1 VTRLEIDD
9 LEVRVRG
16 RTLLE
21 GFSLTL
27 AEGDLVALVGPNGA
41 GKTTVLRAA
50 VGQVVPTRGS
60 VKLDGREVRHLPPR
74 QRAALVA
81 WLPQLLA
88 PAERY
93 AVIDLVAAA
102 RYRFAESRAR
112 SVAGAKSA
120 LEQVGAA
127 ELAPRVVTEL
137 SGGER
142 QRVAIAALLAQ
153 EAPLLLLDE
162 PANHLDPAQQAETYE
177 LLGRLRGEGKG
188 VLCVTH
194 DINLLA
200 SVAGTIPARV
210 GGLAAGHWR
219 FELPSDA
226 PELPT
231 ALSKLFGSPMRVLE
245 DEYGRAIVPRPARAA
260 GVRSAPQR

>member
-1 VTRLEIDD
+1 
-9 LEVRVRG
+9 
-16 RTLLE
+16 
-21 GFSLTL
+21 
-27 AEGDLVALVGPNGA
+27 
-41 GKTTVLRAA
+41 
-50 VGQVVPTRGS
+50 
-60 VKLDGREVRHLPPR
+60 VRHLPPR

-93 AVIDLVAAA
+93 AVVDLVAAA
-102 RYRFAESRAR
+102 RYRFSESRAR
-112 SVAGAKSA
+112 SVEGAKSA

-127 ELAPRVVTEL
+127 ELAPRTVTEL

-162 PANHLDPAQQAETYE
+162 PANHLDPAQQAQTYQ
-177 LLGRLRGEGKG
+177 LVGRLRDEGKG

-200 SVAGTIPARV
+200 SVAGANPARV
-210 GGLAAGHWR
+210 VGVAEGRLR
-219 FELPSDA
+219 FQLPSDA
-226 PELPT
+226 PELPA
-231 ALSKLFGSPMRVLE
+231 ALGELFGAPMRVLQ
-245 DEYGRAIVPRPARAA
+245 DEYGRAIVPRPGPAARVGAA
-260 GVRSAPQR
+260 H